1 MAITTKQQE
10 LLSYLEKTLQ
20 DSNDAPSLQQIA
32 DDLNIVNRS
41 TIAHRLKELERKGYI
56 KREGRYSRTIQLYPE
71 NAGDQHTHAKKLPII
86 GHVTAGLPM
95 YAQQEWENEI
105 VVDPA
110 LFPGENLFCLRIKG
124 QSMRDAG
131 ILDGDL
137 IVCEPRQYAQDGE
150 IIVALVNNEEATVK
164 YFQRSADHIKLIPA
178 NADFDT
184 VCYSFNEIL
193 VQGKV
198 KGVIRDRVFDQ

>member
-1 MAITTKQQE
+1 MDITTKQQE

-56 KREGRYSRTIQLYPE
+56 KRDGRYSRTIQLYPE
-71 NAGDQHTHAKKLPII
+71 NSGDQRIHAKKLPII

-95 YAQQEWENEI
+95 YAQQEWESEI

-164 YFQRSADHIKLIPA
+164 YFQRSDDHIKLIPA

>member
-1 MAITTKQQE
+1 MHITTKQQE

-20 DSNDAPSLQQIA
+20 NSNGAPSLQQIA

-56 KREGRYSRTIQLYPE
+56 KRDGRYSRTIQLYPE
-71 NAGDQHTHAKKLPII
+71 NAGDQRIHAKKLPII

-95 YAQQEWENEI
+95 YAQQEWESEI

-164 YFQRSADHIKLIPA
+164 YFQRSDDHIKLIPA

-198 KGVIRDRVFDQ
+198 KGVIRDRVIDQ